1 MDIYIGNQ
9 TAFFTADPYEPFN
22 FALAQGFDAFEWF
35 ADSKEQPGG
44 IRTGWNFSD
53 VDDVWRARLRELTG
67 SGRMRFSVHAPW
79 QANPLNKG
87 GLEVIYGALDFAA
100 SIGATVM
107 NTHLYAENGALAF
120 ATSILPAVQRAHELG
135 LLLALENTPHVS
147 PEDFNAVF
155 ALLAESPY
163 FSAVGMCLDI
173 GHANCSESTRNDY
186 IRFIDRLS
194 PQVRI
199 IHAHIHENWGEADT
213 HLTLFTGPARENDAG
228 VRALAKRLKA
238 RDYSGIL
245 VLEQY
250 PQPPDLL
257 LEAERRLREIF
268 GVPRHDAASAPVAEP
283 LQAVGASA
291 SLSDTDAIAVPV
303 SQLDNSTAAATDT
316 APYISPEDTG
326 FAENPFARELVEFT
340 RRNRSWRRRLQ
351 FVHELLLAEGFAE
364 ELENLALLAVYLRFI
379 GTGELPC
386 AEDGGHY
393 RPSHHAR
400 AAQDIDAL
408 LERIADTDN
417 RWLLRRIYPWLPAY
431 GAEFQRREPLTRIRD
446 IAHRSDI
453 PQELKA
459 RIKHDLQNKLHRCAG
474 PEDLRTAEE
483 ILADITAPGAN
494 LSPAF
499 VAEFKVFYA
508 ELCEFFNAPELGR
521 RLAALAGQMPELAP
535 GFAAWESARSGG
547 DALAKAESAL
557 ALRRAASAL
566 VASAAPDLRQSLR
579 IADIGLEDFAF
590 AALSPLCGEL
600 EAEAQI
606 SPRWFSAARLT
617 LEHIALGGYE
627 AEECAALIGEFA
639 AWGADFNP
647 AERFS
652 LLRLRAS
659 LSRARRLCDGY
670 TDLLRDVFTPA
681 VNWLG
686 GAFRI
691 AEEQLA
697 VFVEADIRANLLFQ
711 LSRLCSCALER
722 VRAGLALPPWDAIV
736 AARASAPL
744 LIVES
749 IDEVNARSEPCIL
762 AVPEAAGDEEIPACV
777 CGLLLGRPLPH
788 LSHLA
793 VRARGAG
800 VALAAADTPEAFA
813 ALAAYAGK
821 PVCLSVGAHGASIA
835 QAQEDTPGAAPAV
848 LPEVRAAETC
858 DEVQPL
864 LPIAAATAPTCG
876 AKAAGAGRLIDL
888 ALASN
893 GLFSAPRAMAIPFS
907 AMQAALEADPQA
919 MRDYYAIVA
928 TLNGLDGAEFDA
940 ALRGLRRTVN
950 SLPVA
955 PEVLAGVVEY
965 FGVACRIA
973 VRSSSNGEDLCALAG
988 AGLYDSI
995 VGVRADE
1002 VGSAVRGV
1010 WASLWTRRA
1019 SFSRKRYGI
1028 PHDSIRMAVLIQEMV
1043 EPEYSFV
1050 LHTAD
1055 PLSRRRDLLS
1065 MEIAAGLGE
1074 TLVSASQ
1081 PGEPWRLQVA
1091 DDGAI
1096 LQQSSASFSF
1106 ALHPSD
1112 ADGVS
1117 MARLAYAREPFSCAQ
1132 DELLALA
1139 RRLHAAGRF
1148 IEECCGGAQD
1158 IEGVLSGGTVYIV
1171 QTRPQAGI

>member
-44 IRTGWNFSD
+44 IRTGWDFSD
-53 VDDVWRARLRELTG
+53 VDDVWRARLREL
-67 SGRMRFSVHAPW
+67 SANGRMRFSVHAPW
-79 QANPLNKG
+79 QANPLNRG

-100 SIGATVM
+100 SIGAAVM
-107 NTHLYAENGALAF
+107 NTHLYAEGGALAF
-120 ATSILPAVQRAHELG
+120 ATNILPAVQRAHELG
-135 LLLALENTPHVS
+135 LLLALENTPQTA

-173 GHANCSESTRNDY
+173 GHANCAEATRNDF

-213 HLTLFTGPARENDAG
+213 HLTLFTGPARENDSG
-228 VRALAKRLKA
+228 VRALAKRLRA

-250 PQPPDLL
+250 PQPPELL

-268 GVPRHDAASAPVAEP
+268 GVPRHDTAPIAESPQSMSAP
-283 LQAVGASA
+283 A
-291 SLSDTDAIAVPV
+291 SLSGTDAIAVPM
-303 SQLDNSTAAATDT
+303 SQLDNSTAAAIGT
-316 APYISPEDTG
+316 APYIAPEDTD

-340 RRNRSWRRRLQ
+340 RRNQSWRRRLQ
-351 FVHELLLAEGFAE
+351 FVHELLLADGFAE
-364 ELENLALLAVYLRFI
+364 ETDNLALLAVYLRFI

-408 LERIADTDN
+408 LERIADADN

-431 GAEFQRREPLTRIRD
+431 GAEFQRHEPLTRIRD
-446 IAHRSDI
+446 IAHRNDI
-453 PQELKA
+453 PKELKA

-474 PEDLRTAEE
+474 PEDLRTAGE
-483 ILADITAPGAN
+483 ILAAITAQGASFN
-494 LSPAF
+494 PAF

-521 RLAALAGQMPELAP
+521 RLATLAGHLPELAQP
-535 GFAAWESARSGG
+535 YAAWESARSGG
-547 DALAKAESAL
+547 DALGKAEGAL
-557 ALRRAASAL
+557 ALRRAAYAL
-566 VASAAPDLRQSLR
+566 LAGAAPDIRQSLR
-579 IADIGLEDFAF
+579 IADIGLEDYAF
-590 AALSPLCGEL
+590 AALSPLCGEV
-600 EAEAQI
+600 ERDTEITPQWFRAAQL
-606 SPRWFSAARLT
+606 A
-617 LEHIALGGYE
+617 LEHISLGGYE

-639 AWGADFNP
+639 AWGADFTP
-647 AERFS
+647 ADRFA

-659 LSRARRLCDGY
+659 LARARRLCDGY
-670 TDLLRDVFTPA
+670 TDLVREVFTPA
-681 VNWLG
+681 VYWLG
-686 GAFRI
+686 AAFGI
-691 AEEQLA
+691 PAGQLS

-736 AARASAPL
+736 AARACAPL
-744 LIVES
+744 LVAES
-749 IDEVNARSEPCIL
+749 IDDVNARSEPCIL

-800 VALAAADTPEAFA
+800 VALAAADAPEAFA
-813 ALAAYAGK
+813 ALGAYDGKSVSLLVNAGG
-821 PVCLSVGAHGASIA
+821 VDIA
-835 QAQEDTPGAAPAV
+835 QAQGDAPDAAPAT
-848 LPEVRAAETC
+848 LPQVRAAETC
-858 DEVQPL
+858 EESAPL

-907 AMQAALEADPQA
+907 AMQSALEADPQLQREYSA
-919 MRDYYAIVA
+919 LLA
-928 TLNGLDGAEFDA
+928 TLNGLAGAEFDA
-940 ALRGLRRTVN
+940 ALRGLRRMVN
-950 SLPVA
+950 SLPVV

-973 VRSSSNGEDLCALAG
+973 VRSSSNGEDLCALTG

-1002 VGSAVRGV
+1002 VASAVRGV

-1019 SFSRKRYGI
+1019 SLSRKRYGI
-1028 PHDSIRMAVLIQEMV
+1028 AHDSIRMAVLIQEMV

-1055 PLSRRRDLLS
+1055 PLSKRCDLLS

-1081 PGEPWRLQVA
+1081 PGEPWRLQVC
-1091 DDGAI
+1091 DDGTVT
-1096 LQQSSASFSF
+1096 QQSSASFCF

-1117 MARLAYAREPFSCAQ
+1117 MTRLDYSREPFSRAQ
-1132 DELLALA
+1132 DELFALA
-1139 RRLHAAGRF
+1139 RRLRAAGRF

-1171 QTRPQAGI
+1171 QTRPQAGM